1 VTFRQVSTSIII
13 YSYISVVDWIAYL
26 MESVAALIVKY
37 DTIINSV
44 FWLLILLFIF
54 SYISFRAG
62 SGYSIVNRFW
72 HFFLGTSSFTDKKL
86 NSFWTDRSDIE
97 HFNMLFNVNAK
108 NKIEIKRF
116 ITWAT
121 INKIDITK
129 VSRAKG
135 WYNISTL
142 ELLAPRRKTTFFI
155 FICSF
160 FFIYLSLVAL
170 TIAIKPA
177 ALVRIDN
184 NEPWIWVGKNQ
195 TTNYFPNISL
205 SQLQWENWS
214 LSTKDCNNKKFDR
227 NSFSTKSRLKIETID
242 MLCSSYSSIED
253 QKNILAVIKKQNAFY
268 FISVIPFIYGI
279 YFFILCL
286 RRVLAIEL
294 SYEIKRKTISDK
306 MNKR

>member
-1 VTFRQVSTSIII
+1 
-13 YSYISVVDWIAYL
+13 

-54 SYISFRAG
+54 SYISLRAG
-62 SGYSIVNRFW
+62 SGYSIVNRLW
-72 HFFLGTSSFTDKKL
+72 YFFLGNPSFTDKKL
-86 NSFWTDRSDIE
+86 NAFWTDRNDIE
-97 HFNMLFNVNAK
+97 HFNMLFNVKSND
-108 NKIEIKRF
+108 KIEIKKF

-135 WYNISTL
+135 WFNISTL
-142 ELLAPRRKTTFFI
+142 ELLVPRKKTTFFI

-177 ALVRIDN
+177 ALIRVDN

-195 TTNYFPNISL
+195 ITNYFPNISL
-205 SQLQWENWS
+205 KKLQWENWS
-214 LSTKDCNNKKFDR
+214 LSTEDCNNNKFDR
-227 NSFSTKSRLKIETID
+227 NNFSTRSRLKIKTID
-242 MLCSSYSSIED
+242 MLCNSYSSVED
-253 QKNILAVIKKQNAFY
+253 QKSILAVIKKQNAFY
-268 FISVIPFIYGI
+268 FISAIPFIYGI

-286 RRVLAIEL
+286 RRVLALEL
-294 SYEIKRKTISDK
+294 SFEIRRKTTSVK
-306 MNKR
+306 MNKK